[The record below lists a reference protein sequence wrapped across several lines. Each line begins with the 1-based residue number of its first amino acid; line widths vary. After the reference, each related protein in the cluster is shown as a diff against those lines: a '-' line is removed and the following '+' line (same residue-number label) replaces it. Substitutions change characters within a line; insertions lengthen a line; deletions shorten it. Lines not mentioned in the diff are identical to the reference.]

1 MKRRLPR
8 PRDLAPL
15 IRFKRPVLRARDRR
29 LAAALTIEDLR
40 SAAKRRTPRMPFDYA
55 DGAADDEISLLRAR
69 LAFRDVVFHPSVL
82 RDVSH
87 VSTARDVLG
96 RSASLPFGVA
106 PIGFTRLMHT
116 AGELAGVSAAAEA
129 GIPFA
134 LSTMGTASIEDVART
149 AQQVAPR
156 ARTWFQLYIWK
167 DRDRSADLIRR
178 AAAAGMEALIVTVDV
193 PVGGRRLRD
202 VRNGMTVPPTLT
214 PRAVLGTIP
223 HPAWWFDFLTTEP
236 LGFAT
241 LDRSSGS
248 IRELFE
254 TMFDPSV
261 TIDDLG
267 WIRQEW
273 SGPVVVK
280 GIQSV
285 DDALRV
291 ADTGADAIV
300 LSNHGGRQLD
310 RAPTPLDLLPEV
322 AEALRARQSAT
333 EVWMD
338 TGIRSGA
345 DIVAALAMGARFT
358 LIGRAY
364 LYGLMAGG
372 QFGVARAIHILR
384 TEIERTMQLLG
395 VADLDELQPEH
406 ASRLPAS
413 HGRSARS

>member
-1 MKRRLPR
+1 MRRRLPR
-8 PRDLAPL
+8 PQELAPL
-15 IRFKRPVLRARDRR
+15 IRFKRPVLRSRDRR
-29 LAAALTIEDLR
+29 LAESFAIEDLAR
-40 SAAKRRTPRMPFDYA
+40 AAKRRTPRMPFEYA
-55 DGAADDEISLLRAR
+55 DGGADDEISLLRAP

-82 RDVSH
+82 RDVSKL
-87 VSTARDVLG
+87 STVRDVLG
-96 RSASLPFGVA
+96 GPAALPFGIA

-116 AGELAGVSAAAEA
+116 AGEPAGVSGAAEA

-134 LSTMGTASIEDVART
+134 LSTMGTASVEEVART
-149 AQQVAPR
+149 AQQIAPG

-167 DRDRSADLIRR
+167 DRDRSAQVIRR

-214 PRAVLGTIP
+214 PRAVLETIP

-236 LGFAT
+236 LAFAA

-254 TMFDPSV
+254 SMFDPSV

-267 WIRQEW
+267 WIRQQW

-285 DDALRV
+285 VDALRV
-291 ADTGADAIV
+291 ADTGVDAIV

-322 AEALRARQSAT
+322 AEALRARQSTT
-333 EVWMD
+333 EVWLD

-364 LYGLMAGG
+364 IYGLMAGG
-372 QFGVARAIHILR
+372 QRGAARSIQILR

-395 VADLDELQPEH
+395 VADLDELEPKH
-406 ASRLPAS
+406 ASRLADRRPAS
-413 HGRSARS
+413 S